1 MTSFG
6 IITSSLRHHWRIHA
20 AVALG
25 VAAATAVLTGAL
37 LVGDSVRG
45 SLRHLVLD
53 RLGKIDEILVVDRF
67 FREELAADQTANRH
81 FAAMKAKVAGAILFP
96 SATVQAGPARDQ
108 RLAAGVL
115 VVGAGDSFWELD
127 NAGHRPKRAPKPG
140 EIVINAP
147 LAEELSVK
155 VGDTLVV
162 RFGKADQIPADSPLG
177 RRTDKVATLA
187 ELKLIEIIPA
197 AGLGRFG
204 LEPSQVSP
212 RNAYVSLEAV
222 QEALDAA
229 GKINTIFVGDL
240 PASFYSATAK
250 VPPLA
255 DDLSPMLADYG
266 LTLKHVRMTFGE
278 GDAAETIYDY
288 FSLTSDRLLLDA
300 AAEKVALAAFASE
313 KPEPVLT
320 YLANKIEKIDPAA
333 AAAAAAR
340 MEPYGIPYSTIA
352 AIDPAPGGPLVDAD
366 GKPLPP
372 LADDEIVLTSWAA
385 EDQKAA
391 VGDRIRVKFFEP
403 ETTHGEER
411 EASAEFRVAAI
422 VPLTTPKT
430 GFTRRAPAVYDQ
442 RPTPAND
449 PDLTPEVKGI
459 TDQATIDDWD
469 APFPYDQKQLRDQDD
484 TYWEH
489 HRTTPKAYVSLAAGR
504 KLWASRFGQTTS
516 LRIPAREGITAES
529 LEKQFL
535 IELKKSNERLG
546 LNFIPIK
553 QQGLAA
559 ASGTTPFDVLFLLL
573 SMFIIGAAL
582 MLVWLLFRLGVEQRA
597 SEIGLLLALGW
608 TRPKARRLW
617 LVEGGVVAAIGAAI
631 GVAGGVGY
639 AWLMLTGL
647 KTWWIG
653 AISSPF
659 LTLYITPLSLATG
672 FVTGLLVSL
681 VTIWFSLWRLKR
693 AVVRSLMAGEIVA
706 SAERGTRNAERG
718 SGGHRRPYLPWTA
731 GALFLAAVGLAILAS
746 RLGGEAQAGAFLGA
760 GAALLVSLL
769 LAIVVQ
775 LRSQGRSTLVGG
787 AALGRLAYR
796 NAGRN
801 VGRSTATIALMASAA
816 FLIVAVSAFR
826 MSPTDQGIG
835 GFDLLAESSVPIY
848 EDLNSPAGRKQLL
861 ADRAAILE
869 GSTVLGLRLKAGD
882 DASCRNL
889 YQPSQPRILGVPPQ
903 FIRYF
908 DDPKLP
914 ARFAFSAS
922 AAKSEGEKSNPWHL
936 LAKATPAGE
945 AVPVVL
951 DQNTAMYSLRL
962 MKLGGL
968 IGHEFPVTYAD
979 GTTIKFRIVGLLS
992 NSVLQGSLLIGEA
1005 DFQRLFPQISG
1016 YRSFLIRT
1024 PPGKTQAVAAALES
1038 RLGDEGF
1045 DTADART
1052 RLADLLAVQN
1062 SYISAFQSL
1071 GALGLVLG
1079 TFGIAAV
1086 QLRSVFE
1093 RRKELAL
1100 MRATGFRRGRLGL
1113 MVLLENLLLLVGGLA
1128 LGTFA
1133 ALVAVAP
1140 QMFLGAARVPFVDLL
1155 TMLGVVL
1162 LVGVVIG
1169 LIAVRATLK
1178 APLVAAL
1185 RGD

>member
-1 MTSFG
+1 MTTIG
-6 IITSSLRHHWRIHA
+6 IITRSLRHHWRIHA

-53 RLGKIDEILVVDRF
+53 RLGKIDEILIVDRF
-67 FREELAADQTANRH
+67 FREEMAAEMAANRS
-81 FAAMKAKVAGAILFP
+81 FAALKAHSVPAILFP
-96 SATVQAGPARDQ
+96 SASVQTAGASER

-115 VVGAGDSFWELD
+115 VIGAGPSFWDLD
-127 NAGHRPKRAPKPG
+127 SAGNRPRQPPGPG

-147 LAEELSVK
+147 LAEELGVK

-162 RFGKADQIPADSPLG
+162 RFGTADQIPADSPLG
-177 RRTDKVATLA
+177 RRTGKVATLA

-240 PASFYSATAK
+240 PASFHSETAG
-250 VPPLA
+250 VPPLS
-255 DDLSPMLADYG
+255 DYLLPTLADYG
-266 LTLKHVRMTFGE
+266 LVLKHVRMTFGE
-278 GDAAETIYDY
+278 GDAAQTIYDY
-288 FSLTSDRLLLDA
+288 FSLSSDRLLLDA
-300 AAEKVALAAFASE
+300 SAEKVALAAFANDN
-313 KPEPVLT
+313 PEPVLT

-340 MEPYGIPYSTIA
+340 KEPYGIPYSTIT
-352 AIDPAPGGPLVDAD
+352 AIDPHIGGPLVDAK
-366 GKPLPP
+366 GQPLPP

-385 EDQKAA
+385 EDQKAK
-391 VGDRIRVKFFEP
+391 VGDPIRVTYFEP

-430 GFTRRAPAVYDQ
+430 GFTRRAPAIYDQ
-442 RPTPAND
+442 QPTPAND

-516 LRIPAREGITAES
+516 LRIPAREGLTAES
-529 LEKQFL
+529 LERQFVA
-535 IELKKSNERLG
+535 ELEKSNERLG
-546 LNFIPIK
+546 FDFLPIK
-553 QQGLAA
+553 RQGLKA

-573 SMFIIGAAL
+573 SMFIIAAAL

-608 TRPKARRLW
+608 ARPKARALW
-617 LVEGGVVAAIGAAI
+617 LLEGGIVAAMGAAI

-647 KTWWIG
+647 KTLWVG
-653 AISSPF
+653 AISTPF
-659 LTLYITPLSLATG
+659 LSLYVTPLNLAIG
-672 FVTGLLVSL
+672 FVAGLLVSL
-681 VTIWFSLWRLKR
+681 VTIWFSLWRLKK
-693 AVVRSLMAGEIVA
+693 AVVRSLMAGEIVVMRRDQV
-706 SAERGTRNAERG
+706 SGGG
-718 SGGHRRPYLPWTA
+718 SGSAGRRFPFLLTFA
-731 GALFLAAVGLAILAS
+731 GFLFLAAVGLAILAS

-769 LAIVVQ
+769 MIVVAR
-775 LRSQGRSTLVGG
+775 LRSQGGSTLAGG
-787 AALGRLAYR
+787 AALSRLAFR

-848 EDLNSPAGRKQLL
+848 EDLNSTAGRKQLL
-861 ADRAAILE
+861 AGQTEVLQ
-869 GSTVLGLRLKAGD
+869 GSTILALRLKAGD

-889 YQPSQPRILGVPPQ
+889 YQPTQPQILGVTPQ
-903 FIRYF
+903 VVRYF

-922 AAKSEGEKSNPWHL
+922 AAKTAEEMANPWRVL
-936 LAKATPAGE
+936 SRPTPAGE
-945 AVPVVL
+945 AIPVVL

-962 MKLGGL
+962 MKVGGL

-979 GTTIKFRIVGLLS
+979 GTTVKFRIVGLLY

-1024 PPGKTQAVAAALES
+1024 PPGRTRAVAGALES

-1045 DTADART
+1045 DAVDSRAR
-1052 RLADLLAVQN
+1052 LSDLLAVQN

-1100 MRATGFRRGRLGL
+1100 MRATGFRRSRLGM

-1128 LGTFA
+1128 LGTAA

-1140 QMFLGAARVPFVDLL
+1140 QMLLGAARVPLADLL
-1155 TMLGVVL
+1155 MMLGVVL
-1162 LVGVVIG
+1162 LVGIAIG
-1169 LIAVRATLK
+1169 LIAVRATLR

-1185 RGD
+1185 RGE